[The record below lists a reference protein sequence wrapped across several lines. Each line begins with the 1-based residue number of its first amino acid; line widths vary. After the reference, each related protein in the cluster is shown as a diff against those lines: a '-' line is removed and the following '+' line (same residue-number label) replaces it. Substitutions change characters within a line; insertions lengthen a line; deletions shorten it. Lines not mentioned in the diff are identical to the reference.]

1 MLLYVGSE
9 IIHIS
14 ANDILAVW
22 FLQSVHVSHV
32 VADKTSMG
40 ILANIDAIGAHARLR
55 HRKNKRHQRLNG
67 TTAGRTLR

>member
-1 MLLYVGSE
+1 MLLYIGSE

-22 FLQSVHVSHV
+22 FLQSVHISHV

-40 ILANIDAIGAHARLR
+40 ILANIDAIGARARLR
-55 HRKNKRHQRLNG
+55 HLDVCDIEDINVI
-67 TTAGRTLR
+67 TV